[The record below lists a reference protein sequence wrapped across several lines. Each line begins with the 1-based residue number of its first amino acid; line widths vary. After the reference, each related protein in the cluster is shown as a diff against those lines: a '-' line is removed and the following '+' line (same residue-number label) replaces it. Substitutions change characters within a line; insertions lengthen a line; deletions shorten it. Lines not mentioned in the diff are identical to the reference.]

1 MRALIVGGGEV
12 GAYLAEVL
20 GDQGHAVSVI
30 ESESGRASAISEETK
45 AMVLMGDGTDIQV
58 LRNGDVHRADWVLA
72 VTGRDE
78 DNIVACQLATTLG
91 AKRVLARLNDPKN
104 RATFDALDIPVVGV
118 SDLIAK
124 VISAEVEVDVREAVR
139 VALIGR
145 GQVSLLELEI
155 PLHVSSRKV
164 IDLQL
169 PHPTILV
176 TVMRGD
182 EVIVPGAET
191 MIEPGDRVLAVTNVE
206 LEVPLRE
213 VLCPVA

>member
-30 ESESGRASAISEETK
+30 ESESGRAAAISEETK

-104 RATFDALDIPVVGV
+104 RATFDALGIPVVSV

-139 VALIGR
+139 IALIGR

-155 PLHVSSRKV
+155 PLHVSPRKV

>member
-20 GDQGHAVSVI
+20 GDQGHAVSLI
-30 ESESGRASAISEETK
+30 ESEAGRASTIGEETR
-45 AMVLMGDGTDIQV
+45 AIVLLGDGTDIQV
-58 LRNGDVHRADWVLA
+58 LRDGDVHRADWVLA

-78 DNIVACQLATTLG
+78 DNLVACQLATTLG
-91 AKRVLARLNDPKN
+91 AKRVLARLNDPRN
-104 RATFDALDIPVVGV
+104 WATFDALDIPVVGV

-155 PLHVSSRKV
+155 PPHVEPRKV
-164 IDLQL
+164 IDLDL

-176 TVMRGD
+176 TVIRSD
-182 EVIVPGAET
+182 DVLVPGAET

-206 LEVPLRE
+206 LEVALRE